1 MSCRRALLLCCLIL
15 SLAVAACSRVGLAY
29 RNLDVIIP
37 WTLGD
42 YIDMHREQ
50 KGWLNERLKEH
61 LQWHCTTQLPGYL
74 QWLDRVQAM
83 VENGQVND
91 AQLQARTAEARAA
104 IAQVAR
110 QITPSASELLK
121 GLDDRQVAE
130 MNVAFAKEQ
139 RERQAEYVAP
149 PLAEQIRD
157 RGERMSKRL
166 KAWIGPLSLGQ
177 QQRVIAWSTALGEQ
191 NRLWIANRAYWQ
203 TQLSEAVA
211 ERQSAD
217 FEQRIGQ
224 LLQHQNS
231 LWTAEYRQAYEHTE
245 RETRRLIVDLMA
257 ESSPTQRQLLLK
269 RIADLRRDFSEMKC
283 LKDS

>member
-91 AQLQARTAEARAA
+91 AQLQARTAEASW
-104 IAQVAR
+104 
-110 QITPSASELLK
+110 PSRSA
-121 GLDDRQVAE
+121 
-130 MNVAFAKEQ
+130 
-139 RERQAEYVAP
+139 
-149 PLAEQIRD
+149 
-157 RGERMSKRL
+157 
-166 KAWIGPLSLGQ
+166 
-177 QQRVIAWSTALGEQ
+177 TAVNG
-191 NRLWIANRAYWQ
+191 
-203 TQLSEAVA
+203 
-211 ERQSAD
+211 
-217 FEQRIGQ
+217 
-224 LLQHQNS
+224 
-231 LWTAEYRQAYEHTE
+231 
-245 RETRRLIVDLMA
+245 
-257 ESSPTQRQLLLK
+257 
-269 RIADLRRDFSEMKC
+269 
-283 LKDS
+283 